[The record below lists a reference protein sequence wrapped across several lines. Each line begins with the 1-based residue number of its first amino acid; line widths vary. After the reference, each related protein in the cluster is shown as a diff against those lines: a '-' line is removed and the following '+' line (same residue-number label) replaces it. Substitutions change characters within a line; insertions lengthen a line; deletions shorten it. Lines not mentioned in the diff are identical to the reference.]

1 LLERALVGESEPV
14 TLVGVSVS
22 KLTTDRFVQME
33 LGFDD
38 GDVASTGSLAAD
50 RSARLDSKID
60 SIREKFGND
69 AVSIGS
75 RDGGLSDDF
84 RRLAERS

>member
-1 LLERALVGESEPV
+1 
-14 TLVGVSVS
+14 
-22 KLTTDRFVQME
+22 ME

-38 GDVASTGSLAAD
+38 GDVSNTGSLAAD

-75 RDGGLSDDF
+75 RDRGLSDDF